1 MNLSSRN
8 LKLIIGV
15 FYLLILFFGL
25 YYLFSL
31 IDIRDLTSYEFIKSN
46 KEIIID
52 YKNNNFLFLT
62 IIFFLFSIVWYLL
75 LGFALAEATGLF
87 GLVVALIIL
96 FAF

>member
-25 YYLFSL
+25 YYLFSI

-62 IIFFLFSIVWYLL
+62 IIFFLFSIVWYLFL
-75 LGFALAEATGLF
+75 LKEIEFSNKFYQRTTTKSLQF
-87 GLVVALIIL
+87 V
-96 FAF
+96 